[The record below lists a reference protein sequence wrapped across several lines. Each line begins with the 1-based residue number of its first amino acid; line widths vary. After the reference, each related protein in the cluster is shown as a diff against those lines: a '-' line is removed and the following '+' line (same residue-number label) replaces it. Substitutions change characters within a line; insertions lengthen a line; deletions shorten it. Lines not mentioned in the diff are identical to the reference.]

1 MTVSDGPLLRAIDHL
16 TQCVECAALGYGGEL
31 KEMLD
36 APNAAIDERRDGY
49 DDEVLRAS
57 LPALVEARRYYRK
70 KDHHAG
76 ASTLVRVLRR
86 WWQDFHARGRD
97 APAS

>member
-1 MTVSDGPLLRAIDHL
+1 MYDLPLLRAIDHL

-36 APNAAIDERRDGY
+36 ALNAAIDERRDGY

-57 LPALVEARRYYRK
+57 LPALVGASRYYREN
-70 KDHHAG
+70 DYQAG
-76 ASTLVRVLRR
+76 TSTVVRVLRR
-86 WWQDFHARGRD
+86 WWQAFHARGHD